1 MGRTLTASRRR
12 AVAALG
18 VAGVIS
24 VVWGWTLRAA
34 VESAPNAG
42 WVTDAPV
49 YASAS
54 SDIISYLGGAFRYI
68 GEATDEGENFLDAN
82 GALLRGCAIRTGP
95 ADGERPAVVPDS
107 IGGLFV
113 QVPALPGHLLDGA
126 GPFNV
131 DSGRSFVRV
140 RNDCTFERGFM
151 LDTFV
156 PGDLISRGSTI
167 ARVGGTLY
175 VGGARSVGFGDRLGR
190 VVAFDATSGQ
200 RIGAWEFPQYDRVI
214 VEGASAGNV
223 LVASLPVRNDTTGTM
238 PVGLFN
244 PATSGFV
251 PLATVAASGFVKV
264 IGAALYVSPGAG
276 QPLRV
281 FDVATGA
288 EWTTWSR
295 PQLTV
300 RDIEVAEGRVYVA
313 GSGLGRTGVLAL
325 TESTGT
331 LVETFQPQLTT
342 DTGAPAD
349 IERLAIFNGRLIVRG
364 RNLRVANGAPRYLL
378 AAVSL
383 STGAA
388 LPWAPLVFAPTADGI
403 DLVPAGNRLYIGRVW
418 SNQAHTRIHLAAVNV
433 LTGEL
438 LPFDSAGPPAAPLLA
453 PVTAL
458 SANAQHLYAGSA
470 TGQIRRFSLTTGL
483 PDAWAV
489 ATSSPPG
496 TSPVVAALAATS
508 TAVYAGGFFTGAATS
523 AQPTAVART
532 HALAVNTNA
541 ATLLP
546 WTPVVDAP
554 GGTAAEGQRPIAA
567 MASVGGAVVLGGRF
581 SSVGGET
588 RTALT
593 TVDAVTG
600 VPGVPA
606 LTLPEDHVVT
616 GMAVEGNTAY
626 FVGRDG
632 TDGEAAPL
640 IGAADVNGG
649 EVSIWAQPS
658 NASSSGRVAVF
669 EERVYSGP
677 EWDPAAGVPTTLAL
691 SWRHPEASEAGV
703 FELDERPDGDVGP
716 VLVRHYSSTSGG
728 SPRAPR
734 DVTVHYADHEVFL
747 TWSPPAVGDVL
758 SYVVRAG
765 SFSGMSNLVD
775 YDTGST
781 VTSLLASAREGL
793 YYVRLHARGPDGLS
807 PPSRELVFAL
817 TTNGCNAPPLA
828 PGTLSGV
835 GGDVGA
841 SLTWGLAIGATSYVV
856 SAGSVPGAEDRA
868 VLNVGR
874 RTNLVTA
881 APPGTYFVR
890 VAGTN
895 NCGRGPASNEVVL
908 QVGAPPPG
916 PPRNLQ
922 VTVSAGIATLTWD
935 PPVTGGPVS
944 FYRLEAGSAPGLANL
959 AVTNTGATGFV
970 APPVVPGVY
979 HVRVR
984 AGSASGL
991 GAPTPDVVVTISP
1004 PLR

>member
-1 MGRTLTASRRR
+1 M
-12 AVAALG
+12 ALG

-54 SDIISYLGGAFRYI
+54 SDIITYLGGAFRYI
-68 GEATDEGENFLDAN
+68 GEATDEGESFLDAN
-82 GALLRGCAIRTGP
+82 GALLRDCAIRTGP
-95 ADGERPAVVPDS
+95 ADGERPVVVPDP
-107 IGGLFV
+107 IGGLFM
-113 QVPALPGHLLDGA
+113 QVPVLPERLLDGS
-126 GPFNV
+126 GPFAV

-140 RNDCTFERGFM
+140 RNDCTFERTFM

-156 PGDLISRGSTI
+156 SGDLISRGSTI

-175 VGGARSVGFGDRLGR
+175 VGGARAVGFGDRVGR
-190 VVAFDATSGQ
+190 VVAFDGLSGQ
-200 RIGAWEFPQYDRVI
+200 RVGEWEFPQYDRVI

-223 LVASLPVRNDTTGTM
+223 LVASLPARGDITGTM

-244 PATSGFV
+244 PATGGFMHV
-251 PLATVAASGFVKV
+251 ATVAASGFVKV
-264 IGAALYVSPGAG
+264 IGAALYVSVGAG

-300 RDIEVAEGRVYVA
+300 TDIEVTEGRVFVA

-325 TESTGT
+325 NESTGT
-331 LVETFQPQLTT
+331 LIDTFQPQLTT
-342 DTGAPAD
+342 DAGTSAD
-349 IERLAIFNGRLIVRG
+349 IQRLAVFNGRLIVRG
-364 RNLRVANGAPRYLL
+364 RSVRALGGSPRYLL
-378 AAVSL
+378 AAVSPT
-383 STGAA
+383 TGAA
-388 LPWAPLVFAPTADGI
+388 VSWAPLVFAPTADGI
-403 DLVPAGNRLYIGRVW
+403 DLVPAGTRLYIGRAW

-433 LTGEL
+433 LTGAL
-438 LPFDSAGPPAAPLLA
+438 LPFDSAGPPAAPLLT

-458 SANAQHLYAGSA
+458 SANAQHLYAGSV

-489 ATSSPPG
+489 ATASPPG

-508 TAVYAGGFFTGAATS
+508 TAVYAGGFFTSAATS
-523 AQPTAVART
+523 AQPSGVART
-532 HALAVNTNA
+532 HALAVGTNT

-546 WTPVVDAP
+546 WAPVVVAP
-554 GGTAAEGQRPIAA
+554 GGSAAEGQRPIAA
-567 MASVGGAVVLGGRF
+567 IASVGGAVVLGGRF
-581 SSVGGET
+581 TSLGGET

-593 TVDAVTG
+593 AVDAVTG
-600 VPGVPA
+600 VPTVPA

-616 GMAVEGNTAY
+616 GMAVEANTAY

-640 IGAADVNGG
+640 IGAADVNSG
-649 EVSIWAQPS
+649 EVTIWAQPS
-658 NASSSGRVAVF
+658 GSSSSGRVTLF
-669 EERVYSGP
+669 DGRVYSGP
-677 EWDPAAGVPTTLAL
+677 EWDSVTGVPTSVAM

-703 FELDERPDGDVGP
+703 LELNDRPDGDTGP
-716 VLVRHYSSTSGG
+716 VLVRHYPSTMGG

-734 DVTVHYADHEVFL
+734 DVTVHYADHDVYL

-775 YDTGST
+775 HDTGST
-781 VTSLLASAREGL
+781 ETSLLASAREGL
-793 YYVRLHARGPDGLS
+793 YYVRLHARGPEGLS
-807 PPSRELVFAL
+807 PPSNELVFAL

-828 PGTLSGV
+828 PGPLSGV
-835 GGDVGA
+835 GGDAGA
-841 SLTWGLAIGATSYVV
+841 SLAWGAAIGATSYVV
-856 SAGSVPGAEDRA
+856 FAGSLPGAEDRA

-874 RTNLVTA
+874 RTNLLTA

-895 NCGRGPASNEVVL
+895 NCGRGPTSNEVVL

-916 PPRNLQ
+916 PPQNLQ
-922 VTVSAGIATLTWD
+922 VTVTAGIATLTWE
-935 PPVTGGPVS
+935 PPSTGGPVG
-944 FYRLEAGSAPGLANL
+944 FYRLEAGSGPGLANL
-959 AVTNTGATGFV
+959 AVTNTGATVFV

-991 GAPTPDVVVTISP
+991 SAATPDVAITIGP